1 MKHQRDK
8 LLSPNEAY
16 ARVQELARTLAQE
29 QAVEKHR
36 VANKCRVQLGKRVNP
51 VQVACGDNRRRE
63 GLYQELI
70 EVSDDEAEEMDVE
83 ELLENIDD
91 DL

>member
-1 MKHQRDK
+1 MKCQRDK
-8 LLSPNEAY
+8 LLSPDEVY
-16 ARVQELARTLAQE
+16 ARAQELARTLAWE
-29 QAVEKHR
+29 RVVEKHR
-36 VANKCRVQLGKRVNP
+36 VANKCGVQLGKRVNP
-51 VQVACGDNRRRE
+51 VQVACGDNRWRE

-83 ELLENIDD
+83 ELLENLDD

>member
-1 MKHQRDK
+1 MRRMPECR
-8 LLSPNEAY
+8 SW
-16 ARVQELARTLAQE
+16 RE

-36 VANKCRVQLGKRVNP
+36 AANKHRVQLGKWVNL
-51 VQVACGDNRRRE
+51 VQVVCGDNRQCE

-70 EVSDDEAEEMDVE
+70 EVSDDEVEEMDVE